1 MFIFDKMKSA
11 QLLEKAL
18 DTASLRQKIIAN
30 NITNVDVPNFK
41 RSEVN
46 FESELKRVIQ
56 EKESENTSIKALV
69 TDSRHIPFS
78 MPRDISSVNPRINFD
93 YSTTTRNDGNN
104 VDIEKEVVDASENQM
119 KYNLFIQRINS
130 FFSGIKKVMDGVR

>member
-18 DTASLRQKIIAN
+18 DTAALRQKIIAN

-46 FESELKRVIQ
+46 FESELKRVIN
-56 EKESENTSIKALV
+56 EKESDESAIKALV

-78 MPRDISSVNPRINFD
+78 VPGNISSVKPKINFD
-93 YSTTTRNDGNN
+93 YTSSYRNDGNN
-104 VDIEKEVVDASENQM
+104 VDIEKEVVDASENQL

-130 FFSGIKKVMDGVR
+130 IFSGIKKVIDGPK